1 MNFEIIL
8 IFVSFSFSL
17 CSEPVKMYDYN
28 DFQDPLNNNLD
39 DLFDFSGINNN
50 KCTVSLSDLNEATTN
65 ETKTGHFTSELNV
78 ANDRSDSPILE
89 GIDQELAKYAKLK
102 DLEKAYNPT
111 TTASTASNGLNAVDT
126 CSTSNDAAN
135 FHLQRNP
142 DGASNP
148 DLNCKPLPTISASN
162 SMASESVDPST
173 ASNINGN
180 CVPLPLRRSP
190 GNGRS
195 GSEPEDEFERLQQHI
210 KNGADLASDG
220 NSMTSRGSS
229 IPSKSSPSGCSSMS
243 SASSGGG
250 PAASKSTSIM
260 HRPPKATTKRRDERT
275 VLGKSQ
281 STDTSSDI
289 EIWQKPKQQPQ
300 KQPPIP
306 EVITPV
312 KKVPKFSRLFK
323 LSRSPLKVIKDESNK
338 MSRRSKSAD
347 SRGKEAMT
355 MDPKQ
360 PQTTTTKDKKSS
372 QSSKLRLLDNK
383 RISSSTNSL
392 KQPQKTASKNAKGT
406 SSSVGCSTMTTNVT
420 SNSSRSILPSP
431 YSISTAPIMPF
442 KTMATASTASS
453 GSGYDSGHDSV
464 ESRRF
469 PSKFIKTCTFVKL
482 RSKGGRGA
490 NSSTNNLLTSKR
502 TSERKSS
509 GYESSAGG
517 VDSSERDSIDSLKD
531 GLDEAVNK
539 VVPHPQLPPSAQ
551 LTAIKKFYHGLEPLD
566 LLSYDEN
573 FIQRL
578 DERWRLHE
586 VRRLQQQQQDLKTD
600 LKEAKIRIG
609 AKSKWTYGLHVADS
623 VQEGLVASTDPSV
636 VEALQKETSIL
647 NKRVEAAKSHAV
659 LTTSFDVSDRISK
672 SSTTTCCTTECEPAE
687 DMILLDAKTTSSSTS
702 QETEIF

>member
-1 MNFEIIL
+1 M
-8 IFVSFSFSL
+8 
-17 CSEPVKMYDYN
+17 
-28 DFQDPLNNNLD
+28 
-39 DLFDFSGINNN
+39 
-50 KCTVSLSDLNEATTN
+50 T
-65 ETKTGHFTSELNV
+65 
-78 ANDRSDSPILE
+78 
-89 GIDQELAKYAKLK
+89 
-102 DLEKAYNPT
+102 
-111 TTASTASNGLNAVDT
+111 
-126 CSTSNDAAN
+126 
-135 FHLQRNP
+135 
-142 DGASNP
+142 
-148 DLNCKPLPTISASN
+148 

-243 SASSGGG
+243 SASSGAER

-260 HRPPKATTKRRDERT
+260 HRPPKSTTKNRNERT

-289 EIWQKPKQQPQ
+289 EIWQKPKQQQPQ
-300 KQPPIP
+300 KLHQPSIP

-312 KKVPKFSRLFK
+312 KTKVPKFSRLFK

-347 SRGKEAMT
+347 SRGQKEAN
-355 MDPKQ
+355 MDSKQ
-360 PQTTTTKDKKSS
+360 PQMASTKNDKKSS

-420 SNSSRSILPSP
+420 SNSGLVTSNSSRSILPSP
-431 YSISTAPIMPF
+431 YSINTAPIKPF
-442 KTMATASTASS
+442 KSMASAASTASS

-464 ESRRF
+464 ESRRNF

-482 RSKGGRGA
+482 RSKGGGRGA
-490 NSSTNNLLTSKR
+490 NSSTNNNLLTSKR

-586 VRRLQQQQQDLKTD
+586 VRRLQNLQENLKTD
-600 LKEAKIRIG
+600 LKEAKILIG

-623 VQEGLVASTDPSV
+623 VQEGSVPDPSIL
-636 VEALQKETSIL
+636 EALQKETSIL

-672 SSTTTCCTTECEPAE
+672 ATVMCCTTECEPAE
-687 DMILLDAKTTSSSTS
+687 DMILLDAKNSSTS